1 MFSALMRAVVLTS
14 IIKDKSLYHLT
25 KTKD

>member
-1 MFSALMRAVVLTS
+1 MFSAQMRAEVLTS

-25 KTKD
+25 KLKD

>member
-14 IIKDKSLYHLT
+14 IIKDKPLYHLT
-25 KTKD
+25 KIKD